1 VCNSYGGTSVIG
13 ESLATVNLG
22 LPAVTEEGCDPRLT
36 DIVNTYLSALP
47 QMTEG
52 GLENDGE
59 GLVLNNGTDIELQF
73 ERLN

>member
-1 VCNSYGGTSVIG
+1 MCNSSGGAWAIG

-22 LPAVTEEGCDPRLT
+22 PPAVTDEGCDPRLT

-47 QMTEG
+47 QMAEG